1 MLRIL
6 AGGLAV
12 ILAAIAAT
20 AVIIARVPGAMVP
33 DRNASRTWLIEHA
46 TLFDPETGT
55 RQAGRSWSRTGGSR
69 VSGRTGC
76 PAPIRTF
83 RASTRRAAP

>member
-20 AVIIARVPGAMVP
+20 AVIIARANE
-33 DRNASRTWLIEHA
+33 RLRRSRKAAL
-46 TLFDPETGT
+46 PERPSWQTD
-55 RQAGRSWSRTGGSR
+55 AGRG
-69 VSGRTGC
+69 
-76 PAPIRTF
+76 
-83 RASTRRAAP
+83 AAPRLRFGL